1 MTDESDDGGGGRR
14 LIRQHDQF
22 AKQLLD
28 QPGVADAFL
37 RERLPAAVA
46 ACLSDAP
53 AVDRSESFIDAALR
67 ERRGDRL
74 YALSTRNGD
83 PLRVLVLCELKSAP
97 DQGTFPQVLGYL
109 GAAAVRGAVRRVLP
123 DGTVLMVPVPVYAVV
138 LYHGTR
144 TWSLPTRLRDAYG
157 MPAGLVDAGLLDF
170 GYVLVDLGAIADH
183 ELSRH
188 PELQAGLLV
197 LKYAGRDA
205 DPQET
210 LERLLSVAAGAGL
223 TVVVSVVRYLF
234 GAAETLDRERLRAML
249 ARIVPKEDEMVVS
262 IALREYLDEARAEAL
277 AVGRAEGRAEA
288 KADMLLRQL
297 ARRFGPLPEGAV
309 RRVRGASL
317 KELDRWADDIFD
329 APTLEAMLG
338 DCR

>member
-1 MTDESDDGGGGRR
+1 MTDGSDDGGGGRR

-22 AKQLLD
+22 ARQLLD

-37 RERLPAAVA
+37 RERL
-46 ACLSDAP
+46 
-53 AVDRSESFIDAALR
+53 
-67 ERRGDRL
+67 
-74 YALSTRNGD
+74 
-83 PLRVLVLCELKSAP
+83 
-97 DQGTFPQVLGYL
+97 
-109 GAAAVRGAVRRVLP
+109 
-123 DGTVLMVPVPVYAVV
+123 
-138 LYHGTR
+138 
-144 TWSLPTRLRDAYG
+144 
-157 MPAGLVDAGLLDF
+157 PAGLVDAGLLDF

-223 TVVVSVVRYLF
+223 TVIVSVVRYLF
-234 GAAETLDRERLRAML
+234 GAAEALDRERLKAML
-249 ARIVPKEDEMVVS
+249 GRVVPKEDEKVASM
-262 IALREYLDEARAEAL
+262 ALREYLDEARAEA
-277 AVGRAEGRAEA
+277 RAAALVEGRAEA
-288 KADMLLRQL
+288 MAEMLLRQL
-297 ARRFGPLPEGAV
+297 GRRFGPLPEGAV

-317 KELDRWADDIFD
+317 AELDRLADDIFD
-329 APTLEAMLG
+329 APSLEAMLG